1 MKSETLY
8 YIIIAII
15 AIVLGFSL
23 VSTFVNL
30 TKVQTLQ
37 NILEFL
43 LSLFG
48 SSILVF
54 NYLKIKY
61 GSKR

>member
-54 NYLKIKY
+54 NYLKIEY

>member
-1 MKSETLY
+1 MKSKTFY
-8 YIIIAII
+8 YIVIAII

-37 NILEFL
+37 NIFKIL
-43 LSLFG
+43 LSLVG

-54 NYLKIKY
+54 NYKF
-61 GSKR
+61 